1 MTTDTDT
8 STCMVAAPACLAH
21 RAPVLRPPDL
31 PFLPLLEGV
40 DFPLSEF
47 SSNTRKSVGTSSLRV
62 STLAGGLG
70 SGPLARLA
78 GVGGLEGTGSGG
90 PVSPS
95 SSARLCSSKDASSSF
110 WDRSLGST
118 GASGAAAGLAICVT
132 REMLSLLSDGVTS
145 AGGSTGASSQ
155 GLWGPGPASGV
166 VEVLV
171 SSGIFVSFRDGA
183 MSSSSSTER
192 KVAREG
198 TLTSAK
204 GYPYTKLLVEAEHTV

>member
-1 MTTDTDT
+1 M
-8 STCMVAAPACLAH
+8 
-21 RAPVLRPPDL
+21 
-31 PFLPLLEGV
+31 
-40 DFPLSEF
+40 
-47 SSNTRKSVGTSSLRV
+47 GTSSLRV

-78 GVGGLEGTGSGG
+78 GVEGLEGTGGGG

-145 AGGSTGASSQ
+145 AGGSTGVSSQ

-171 SSGIFVSFRDGA
+171 SFGIFVSFRDGA
-183 MSSSSSTER
+183 MSSSSSMER
-192 KVAREG
+192 KVAREV
-198 TLTSAK
+198 TLASVK
-204 GYPYTKLLVEAEHTV
+204 GYPHSKLLVEAEHTV